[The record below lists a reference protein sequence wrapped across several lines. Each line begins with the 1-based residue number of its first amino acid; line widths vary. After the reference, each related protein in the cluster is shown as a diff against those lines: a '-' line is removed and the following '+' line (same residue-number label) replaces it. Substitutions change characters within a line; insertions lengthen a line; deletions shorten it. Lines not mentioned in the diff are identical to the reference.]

1 MIELAIAQFDN
12 FLKTVIPNSAKAS
25 QANPAE
31 QAPHD
36 LDMSDESRQHAA
48 GLMRINHTG
57 EVCAQALYNGQALSA
72 KTAEARA
79 YLEHAA
85 QEETDHLVWCE
96 QRIKELDGRPSL
108 LNPAFYAASF
118 TLGAATGLIGD
129 KVSLGFVSATED
141 QVGRHLEEHMV
152 TLPEE
157 DQRSRAILAQM
168 IEDEARHGSEALARG
183 GQPFPKPVK
192 QVMTLMSKV
201 MTASTY
207 RI

>member
-1 MIELAIAQFDN
+1 MIEFAIAQFDN
-12 FLKTVIPNSAKAS
+12 FLKTVVPNSAKAS
-25 QANPAE
+25 QANPAD

-36 LDMSDESRQHAA
+36 LDMSDESRKHAA

-72 KTAEARA
+72 KTSEARA
-79 YLEHAA
+79 YLKHAA

-96 QRIKELDGRPSL
+96 ERIKELNGRPSL
-108 LNPAFYAASF
+108 LNPAFYTASF
-118 TLGAATGLIGD
+118 AIGAATGLIGD
-129 KVSLGFVSATED
+129 KVSLGFVAATED
-141 QVGRHLEEHMV
+141 QVGKHLEEHMV

-207 RI
+207 RL

>member
-1 MIELAIAQFDN
+1 MIDYAICQFDK
-12 FLKTVIPNSAKAS
+12 FLKTVVPNSATATNPS
-25 QANPAE
+25 PAE

-36 LDMSDESRQHAA
+36 LAMDDSSRQHAA

-72 KTAEARA
+72 KTPQARQ

-96 QRIKELDGRPSL
+96 ARLQELNSRPSL

-118 TLGAATGLIGD
+118 AMGAATGLLGD
-129 KVSLGFVSATED
+129 KVSLGFVAATEE
-141 QVGRHLEEHMV
+141 QVCHHLEAHMI

-168 IEDEARHGSEALARG
+168 LEDEARHGNEALARG
-183 GQPFPKPVK
+183 GRAFPKPVK
-192 QVMTLMSKV
+192 QLMTAMSKV
-201 MTASTY
+201 MTASVY
-207 RI
+207 RM

>member
-1 MIELAIAQFDN
+1 MIEFAIAQFDN
-12 FLKTVIPNSAKAS
+12 FLKTVVPNSAKAS

-36 LDMSDESRQHAA
+36 LDMSDESRKHAA

-72 KTAEARA
+72 KTSEARA

-96 QRIKELDGRPSL
+96 ERIKELNGRPSL
-108 LNPAFYAASF
+108 LNPAFYTASF
-118 TLGAATGLIGD
+118 AIGAATGLIGD
-129 KVSLGFVSATED
+129 KVSLGFVAATED
-141 QVGRHLEEHMV
+141 QVGKHLEEHMV

-207 RI
+207 RL

>member
-1 MIELAIAQFDN
+1 MIEFAIAQFDN
-12 FLKTVIPNSAKAS
+12 FLKTVVPNSAKAS

-36 LDMSDESRQHAA
+36 LDMSDGSRKHAA

-72 KTAEARA
+72 KTSEARA

-96 QRIKELDGRPSL
+96 ERIKELNGRPSL
-108 LNPAFYAASF
+108 LNPAFYTASF
-118 TLGAATGLIGD
+118 AIGAATGLIGD
-129 KVSLGFVSATED
+129 KVSLGFVAATED
-141 QVGRHLEEHMV
+141 QVGKHLEEHMV

-207 RI
+207 RL